1 MNTRYNYHW
10 YLFEKWYCYYLITKD
25 KERCKS
31 TRKQEGSRWK
41 KWQNKKEKQVEGK
54 KRRGGVQRGHRE
66 KWSQWTLW
74 PASLRTKQVA
84 FLVVVGRRRVWGI
97 NKINWNLKSI
107 SYVTEFAVLALL
119 T

>member
-1 MNTRYNYHW
+1 M
-10 YLFEKWYCYYLITKD
+10 EEMAKTK
-25 KERCKS
+25 RKS
-31 TRKQEGSRWK
+31 RLRK
-41 KWQNKKEKQVEGK
+41 K

-74 PASLRTKQVA
+74 PAFLRTKQVA

-97 NKINWNLKSI
+97 NKINWNFKSI
-107 SYVTEFAVLALL
+107 SYLTEFAVLALL